1 MTGEMFF
8 GDYYNFFIRNKGVI
22 TISKNNNLE
31 LDSNCYFSI
40 YIELSEILGVESKE
54 LHDIFQRYKGSQITF
69 PVHLYN
75 KEYICRYIEANY
87 TGRNMGE
94 ISRLFGYSEKRMR
107 QIWRDYKNSDV
118 RDKK

>member
-1 MTGEMFF
+1 MAGEMFF
-8 GDYYNFFIRNKGVI
+8 GDNYNLFRSIKGVI
-22 TISKNNNLE
+22 EISEKKNLI

-40 YIELSEILGVESKE
+40 YKELSEILGVESKE
-54 LHDIFQRYKGSQITF
+54 LHDIFQRYKGNQITF

-94 ISRLFGYSEKRMR
+94 ISRMFGYSEKRMR
-107 QIWRDYKNSDV
+107 QIWREYKSKEKQEN
-118 RDKK
+118 K

>member
-1 MTGEMFF
+1 MFF
-8 GDYYNFFIRNKGVI
+8 GDNYNLFMSVKGVI
-22 TISKNNNLE
+22 EIPEKNDLE

-40 YIELSEILGVESKE
+40 YKELSEILGVESKE

-107 QIWRDYKNSDV
+107 QIWRDYRKNDQ
-118 RDKK
+118 